1 MHTKTLYAI
10 RDAQGNIL
18 PSTVDVSKEFDFYY
32 SQLYTSDISKNME
45 EINEF
50 SPKTPLS
57 NLAPVL
63 MNYGK

>member
-1 MHTKTLYAI
+1 MHTKTLCTI
-10 RDAQGNIL
+10 RDAQSNIL
-18 PSTVDVSKEFDFYY
+18 PNTVDISREFDFYY
-32 SQLYTSDISKNME
+32 SQLYTSDISKNMK

-50 SPKTPLS
+50 SSKTLLS